1 LVGSSHPRADRR
13 DMDIYLP
20 VAEMSVNLLW
30 VLGLG
35 GVIGFLSG
43 LFGVGGGFLMT
54 PMLILMGIPP
64 AVAVGTQAAQIL
76 ASSVSGVLANLRRK
90 AVDFKMGYVL
100 VAGGLVGSVAGV
112 SLFSLLMRLG
122 QIDIFVS
129 LAYVL
134 FLGTIG
140 AIMFAESLG
149 AILRSRRPAARRGRL
164 HRHYWVHGWPWK
176 MRFPESRLYIS
187 TLMPLLVGAFGG
199 LLAAIL
205 GIGGGFVM
213 VPAMIY
219 LIGMPTAV
227 VVGTSLFQICFV
239 AAATGF
245 LHAYNNQTV
254 DILLA
259 LLLIAGGVVGTQFG
273 ARFGTRLK
281 AEHTRV
287 LLATLVLLV
296 CGKLAWDLVAPPR
309 DLYSIAVT

>member
-1 LVGSSHPRADRR
+1 
-13 DMDIYLP
+13 MDIYLP
-20 VAEMSVNLLW
+20 VAEMSVNLFW

-54 PMLILMGIPP
+54 PTLILMGIPP
-64 AVAVGTQAAQIL
+64 AVAVGTQSAQIL
-76 ASSVSGVLANLRRK
+76 ASSVSGVLANLRRR

-100 VAGGLVGSVAGV
+100 VAGGLAGSAAGV
-112 SLFSLLMRLG
+112 GLFNLLMRLG

-140 AIMFAESLG
+140 AVMFAESLG
-149 AILRSRRPAARRGRL
+149 AILRSRRPAARRARL
-164 HRHYWVHGWPWK
+164 HRHHWMHGWPLK
-176 MRFPESRLYIS
+176 TRFPDSRLYIS
-187 TLMPLLVGAFGG
+187 VLLPLLVGAFGG

-227 VVGTSLFQICFV
+227 VVGTSLFQISFV
-239 AAATGF
+239 TAVTTF
-245 LHAYNNQTV
+245 LHAVNNYTV
-254 DILLA
+254 DVVLALALIVGGVIGAQFGSSAGAYLRGEQLRILLA
-259 LLLIAGGVVGTQFG
+259 LIVLAVC
-273 ARFGTRLK
+273 LK
-281 AEHTRV
+281 
-287 LLATLVLLV
+287 L
-296 CGKLAWDLVAPPR
+296 GYDLVVTPD
-309 DLYSIAVT
+309 DLYSIGPVGLF

>member
-1 LVGSSHPRADRR
+1 
-13 DMDIYLP
+13 MDIYLP
-20 VAEMSVNLLW
+20 VAEISVNLFG

-54 PMLILMGIPP
+54 PMLIFMGVPP
-64 AVAVGTQAAQIL
+64 AVAVGTQSAQIL
-76 ASSVSGVLANLRRK
+76 ASSVSGVLANLRRRT
-90 AVDFKMGYVL
+90 VDLKMGWVL
-100 VAGGLVGSVAGV
+100 VAGGVVGSVVGV
-112 SLFSLLMRLG
+112 GLFRLLMTLG
-122 QIDIFVS
+122 QIDLFIS

-140 AIMFAESLG
+140 AMMLLESLG
-149 AILRSRRPAARRGRL
+149 AMLRSRQPATRRARL
-164 HRHYWVHGWPWK
+164 HHHFWMHGWPLK

-187 TLMPLLVGAFGG
+187 VLMPLAVGAFGG
-199 LLAAIL
+199 LLAAVL

-239 AAATGF
+239 AAITGF
-245 LHAYNNQTV
+245 LQAFANHTV

-259 LLLIAGGVVGTQFG
+259 LLLIAGGVIG
-273 ARFGTRLK
+273 AQFGTRFATRLR
-281 AEHTRV
+281 AEHTRA
-287 LLATLVLLV
+287 LLALLVLLV
-296 CGKLAWDLVAPPR
+296 CGKLAWDLVVPPR
-309 DLYSIAVT
+309 DLFSVSFA

>member
-1 LVGSSHPRADRR
+1 
-13 DMDIYLP
+13 MDIYLP
-20 VAEMSVNLLW
+20 VAEMSVNLFE

-54 PMLILMGIPP
+54 PMLILMGISP
-64 AVAVGTQAAQIL
+64 AVAVGTQSAQIL

-90 AVDFKMGYVL
+90 AVDIKMGWVL
-100 VAGGLVGSVAGV
+100 VAGGIVGSTSGVA
-112 SLFSLLMRLG
+112 LFRLLMRFG
-122 QIDIFVS
+122 QIDLFVN
-129 LAYVL
+129 LTYVL

-140 AIMFAESLG
+140 MLMFAESLG
-149 AILRSRRPAARRGRL
+149 AILRSKRPSARRGRL
-164 HRHYWVHGWPWK
+164 HQHYWMHGWPWK
-176 MRFPESRLYIS
+176 VRFPESRLYIS
-187 TLMPLLVGAFGG
+187 VLMPLLVGAFGG
-199 LLAAIL
+199 LMAAIL

-239 AAATGF
+239 AAITGF
-245 LHAYNNQTV
+245 LQAYANHSV

-273 ARFGTRLK
+273 TRFAGRLRAEQTR
-281 AEHTRV
+281 A
-287 LLATLVLLV
+287 LLALLVILV
-296 CGKLAWDLVAPPR
+296 CGKLAWDLVVPPH
-309 DLYSIAVT
+309 DLFSIGLS

>member
-1 LVGSSHPRADRR
+1 
-13 DMDIYLP
+13 MDIYLP
-20 VAEMSVNLLW
+20 VAEMSVNLFW

-90 AVDFKMGYVL
+90 AVDMKMGWVL
-100 VAGGLVGSVAGV
+100 VVGGMVGSVIGV
-112 SLFSLLMRLG
+112 ALFRLLMQFG
-122 QIDIFVS
+122 QIDLFVN
-129 LAYVL
+129 LTYVL

-140 AIMFAESLG
+140 ALMFAESLG
-149 AILRSRRPAARRGRL
+149 AILRSSRPAARRGRL
-164 HRHYWVHGWPWK
+164 HQHFWMHGWPLK
-176 MRFPESRLYIS
+176 IRFPDSRLYIS
-187 TLMPLLVGAFGG
+187 VLMPLLIGAFGG
-199 LLAAIL
+199 LMAAIL

-245 LHAYNNQTV
+245 LHAYLNHSV

-259 LLLIAGGVVGTQFG
+259 LLLIAGGVIGAQFG
-273 ARFGTRLK
+273 SRFGVRLK
-281 AEHTRV
+281 AEQTRI
-287 LLATLVLLV
+287 LLAILVLLV
-296 CGKLAWDLVAPPR
+296 CGKLAYDLIIPPR
-309 DLYSIAVT
+309 DIYSIAVS

>member
-1 LVGSSHPRADRR
+1 
-13 DMDIYLP
+13 MDIYLP

-30 VLGLG
+30 LLGLG

-43 LFGVGGGFLMT
+43 MFGVGGGFLLT
-54 PMLILMGIPP
+54 PMLILIGIPP
-64 AVAVGTQAAQIL
+64 AVAVGSQSAQIL
-76 ASSVSGVLANLRRK
+76 ASSVSGVLAQLRRK

-100 VAGGLVGSVAGV
+100 VAGGLVGSALGVA
-112 SLFSLLMRLG
+112 LFSLLIRLG
-122 QIDIFVS
+122 QIDLFIS

-134 FLGTIG
+134 FLGTVG
-140 AIMFAESLG
+140 ALMFAESLSSM
-149 AILRSRRPAARRGRL
+149 LRNRRPAVSRRRL
-164 HRHYWVHGWPWK
+164 HQHWWMHGWPLK
-176 MRFPESRLYIS
+176 MRFPDSRLYIS
-187 TLMPLLVGAFGG
+187 VLMPLLVGAFGG

-245 LHAYNNQTV
+245 LQAYQNHSV

-259 LLLIAGGVVGTQFG
+259 LLLIAGGVVGAQIG
-273 ARFGTRLK
+273 SRFGGRLNAEQTRI
-281 AEHTRV
+281 
-287 LLATLVLLV
+287 LLAALVLIV
-296 CGKLAWDLVAPPR
+296 CGKLAYDLVVPPR
-309 DLYSIAVT
+309 DPYSIAVI